1 MIQSTRATNQQQTE
15 GDDDMDNMDDN
26 MPSNDSK
33 ESSIDGVLNR
43 SIDALSDMVGF
54 KTPGATTNDQS
65 SNVDNACDDDDTI
78 ARKKTKFQKLR
89 EQKETER
96 DVFKN
101 FWTAIDG
108 FSSNKPFS

>member
-1 MIQSTRATNQQQTE
+1 MSS
-15 GDDDMDNMDDN
+15 DNLQ
-26 MPSNDSK
+26 

-43 SIDALSDMVGF
+43 SIDALSELAGF
-54 KTPGATTNDQS
+54 KSPGATTNDQS
-65 SNVDNACDDDDTI
+65 SNVDNACDDDDDNI

-108 FSSNKPFS
+108 FSSNKPFSLWHNKFVLKVIIVLTNLLQ